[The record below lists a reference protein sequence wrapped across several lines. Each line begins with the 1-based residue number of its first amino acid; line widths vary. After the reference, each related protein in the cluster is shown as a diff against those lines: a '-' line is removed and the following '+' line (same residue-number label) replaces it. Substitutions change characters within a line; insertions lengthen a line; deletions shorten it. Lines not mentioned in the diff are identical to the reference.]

1 VILVGVDSPGPVEE
15 SLNELALLVDTAGG
29 QVAGRIVQRRASIES
44 STFLSKGKREQVR
57 DLLQSTE
64 SQILVFDENLSPAQ
78 GRNLEKE
85 LKVRVIDRSE
95 LILDIFAKRARSR
108 EAMLQVELA
117 QLEYQL
123 PRLTRMWTHL
133 ERQVGGIGTRG
144 PGETQ
149 LESDRRRV
157 RKRISILKEK
167 LERIDSEREIQR
179 KGRSGFFRAALVGY
193 TNAGKSTLFNALT
206 QAGVLAE
213 DKLFATLD
221 TTTRKVVLPG
231 GQTVL
236 LSDTVGFIRKLPHDL
251 IASFRATLLE
261 VREADLIVHVVDAS
275 HSRYEEQMQ
284 AVEVVLAE
292 IMPKEVARL
301 VILNKADRLPDE
313 VALSALRIRHAE
325 AEILSALATEDV
337 ARLGDRLAREV
348 RESQVRVRFRM
359 PLARFAE
366 VQEILARGSKI
377 GESFDGG
384 FFVGDYALP
393 RTEVDRLRRPALEIQ
408 FLDER

>member
-1 VILVGVDSPGPVEE
+1 MK
-15 SLNELALLVDTAGG
+15 A
-29 QVAGRIVQRRASIES
+29 
-44 STFLSKGKREQVR
+44 
-57 DLLQSTE
+57 
-64 SQILVFDENLSPAQ
+64 
-78 GRNLEKE
+78 
-85 LKVRVIDRSE
+85 RVIDRSE
-95 LILDIFAKRARSR
+95 LILDIFAKRARTR

-123 PRLTRMWTHL
+123 PRLTRLWTHL

-179 KGRSGFFRAALVGY
+179 KGRSDFFRAALVGY

-206 QAGVLAE
+206 RAGVLAE

-231 GQTVL
+231 GQTIL

-275 HSRYEEQMQ
+275 HAIYEEQMQ
-284 AVEVVLAE
+284 AVEKVLAE
-292 IMPKEVARL
+292 IMPREVARL

-313 VALSALRIRHAE
+313 VASSALRIRYAE
-325 AEILSALATEDV
+325 AEILSALSGEDV
-337 ARLGDRLAREV
+337 ERFGVRLAREV
-348 RESQVRVRFRM
+348 RESQVRVRLRM
-359 PLARFAE
+359 PLSRFAE
-366 VQEILARGSKI
+366 AQEILARGSKLS
-377 GESFDGG
+377 ESFDDG

-393 RTEVDRLRRPALEIQ
+393 RAEIDRLRRSDLEIQ
-408 FLDER
+408 FLEE